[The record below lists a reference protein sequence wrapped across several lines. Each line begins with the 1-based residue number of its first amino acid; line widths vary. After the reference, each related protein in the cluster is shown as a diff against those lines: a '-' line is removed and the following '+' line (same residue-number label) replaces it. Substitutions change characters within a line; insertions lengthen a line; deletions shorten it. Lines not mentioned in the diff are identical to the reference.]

1 MRNERRSEVMSSG
14 VVIVGASVAGLTV
27 ARELRS
33 GGYRKPVTLIGAEQH
48 LPYDR
53 PPLSKQ
59 VLAGT
64 WDADA
69 TLLSTDAV
77 LSELDV
83 DVALGSPALALDV
96 STRTVMTT
104 DRAFSAEHV
113 VVATGATPRM
123 LAGAEGLQG
132 VHVLRTI
139 EDSLT
144 LRADLQRGAR
154 VLIVGDGVLGT
165 EIAAT
170 AASLGNHVTIVGPQT
185 VPMARQLGEAAAAA
199 LAQLHTERGVTLLP
213 GVSVVAFGAVNGAVT
228 DVTVESGRTLP
239 VEVVVIAI
247 GARPATDWLSSS
259 GLSLDDGVICDATCL
274 AAENIYAVGDVARFH
289 HRSLDRWLRLENRTN
304 ATEQGLLV
312 AGNIMGNQAAYT
324 PTPYFW
330 TDQYDARIQ
339 VYGTPT
345 AGAHFTVVDG
355 DVSARRFVG
364 EWRTG
369 GHITG
374 ILGWNMPKQTRI
386 RRQQMASEVETFQ

>member
-1 MRNERRSEVMSSG
+1 MSSG
-14 VVIVGASVAGLTV
+14 VVIVGASLAGLTV

-33 GGYRKPVTLIGAEQH
+33 GGYREPVTLIGAEQH

-69 TLLSTDAV
+69 TLLSTDVV

-96 STRTVMTT
+96 ATRTVMTA
-104 DRAFSAEHV
+104 DRAFSAEDV

-123 LAGAEGLQG
+123 LAGAEGLRG

-185 VPMARQLGEAAAAA
+185 VPMALQLGEAAAAA

-259 GLSLDDGVICDATCL
+259 GLSLDDGVICDAACL

-312 AGNIMGNQAAYT
+312 AGNIMGSQAAYT

-345 AGAHFTVVDG
+345 AGADFTVVDG